1 MSGIVT
7 FLNLVF
13 IALLIAILA
22 QVPGLVWVGVVIL
35 LIIIGF
41 IKK

>member
-1 MSGIVT
+1 MNFLVT
-7 FLNLVF
+7 FMNLVF
-13 IALLIAILA
+13 IALLVAILA
-22 QVPGLVWVGVVIL
+22 QVPGWIWVGVVIL